1 MPEAPAEQSTRR
13 VPSLREL
20 RKLIQLTPHPPDHA
34 VLLTFAKTGIGRGEL
49 CNLDLS
55 DLSLTDSDIR
65 SEYDLIRP
73 DWAPEHRPVF
83 RIRLPD
89 ISREYP
95 GRRERVSET
104 IVPVGPEL
112 MTALRRWL
120 AIRPEGA
127 ATNALFLSTSSNWGQ
142 RVSPP
147 MIGKLLEQDATRA
160 GLYRKGAG
168 EMNNLTAYTLRRFF
182 AENFPTDQQIRDYIL
197 GRVSEPPVDLEQMV
211 EQYIDRIYS
220 LREIPSTEPTD

>member
-1 MPEAPAEQSTRR
+1 
-13 VPSLREL
+13 
-20 RKLIQLTPHPPDHA
+20 
-34 VLLTFAKTGIGRGEL
+34 
-49 CNLDLS
+49 
-55 DLSLTDSDIR
+55 
-65 SEYDLIRP
+65 
-73 DWAPEHRPVF
+73 
-83 RIRLPD
+83 
-89 ISREYP
+89 
-95 GRRERVSET
+95 
-104 IVPVGPEL
+104 
-112 MTALRRWL
+112 
-120 AIRPEGA
+120 
-127 ATNALFLSTSSNWGQ
+127 
-142 RVSPP
+142 